1 MVQRLRPRYGS
12 RVRQTLRLS
21 LMGAWTVLCYLAWLP
36 VALVALISGRLSRR
50 WNELAVRI
58 WTGGLVTAAGL
69 RIDVVGTPP
78 PKPFFMVSNHLSY
91 LDILVLGSKLGPT
104 FISKH
109 EIATWPVLGPL
120 ARVTGVIFVNR
131 DRKRDA
137 MRVLEE
143 IDTAVE
149 RGAGVVLFPE
159 GTSHKGDQIYPL
171 KTALLE
177 WAARRQYPVHAVS
190 LRYATSD
197 PRFSASDDI
206 CWWGDAPFA
215 PHFLTFLTIPRV
227 TATMTFAPEPVVE
240 GDRTELG
247 TRLRSTLEATF
258 TPVAGGPSPLAP

>member
-1 MVQRLRPRYGS
+1 
-12 RVRQTLRLS
+12 
-21 LMGAWTVLCYLAWLP
+21 MGIWTAACYLAWLP
-36 VALVALISGRLSRR
+36 VAVLALVSGPFSRR
-50 WNELAVRI
+50 WNELAVQV
-58 WTGGLVTAAGL
+58 WTRGLVAALGL

-91 LDILVLGSKLGPT
+91 LDIMVLGSRLGPT

-109 EIATWPVLGPL
+109 ELASWPVLGHL

-137 MRVLEE
+137 VRVLDD
-143 IDTAVE
+143 IDAAIS

-177 WAARRQYPVHAVS
+177 WAARRHYPVHAVS
-190 LRYATSD
+190 LRYGTADPGYSAT
-197 PRFSASDDI
+197 DDI

-215 PHFLTFLTIPRV
+215 PHFLNVLAIPRV
-227 TATMTFAPEPVVE
+227 TATVSFSPEPVVD

-247 TRLRSTLEATF
+247 RLLRARLEATF
-258 TPVAGGPSPLAP
+258 APVANGP

>member
-1 MVQRLRPRYGS
+1 M
-12 RVRQTLRLS
+12 RQTFRLIV
-21 LMGAWTVLCYLAWLP
+21 MGAWTLVCYLAWLP
-36 VALVALISGRLSRR
+36 VAIVALLSGTISRR
-50 WNELAVRI
+50 WNEFAVRT
-58 WTGGLVTAAGL
+58 WTRGLVAAL
-69 RIDVVGTPP
+69 DLEVDVVGTPP

-91 LDILVLGSKLGPT
+91 LDILVLGARLGPT

-109 EIATWPVLGPL
+109 ELASWPVLGHL

-177 WAARRQYPVHAVS
+177 WAARNRYPVHAVS
-190 LRYATSD
+190 LRYSTTD
-197 PRFSASDDI
+197 PRFSAADDI

-215 PHFLTFLTIPRV
+215 PHFLNLLTIPRV
-227 TATMTFAPEPVVE
+227 TATMSFAPQPVVE
-240 GDRTELG
+240 DNRSVLG
-247 TRLRSTLEATF
+247 SRLHQMLAQQF
-258 TPVAGGPSPLAP
+258 TPVEANSGDPRASRLAPRA

>member
-1 MVQRLRPRYGS
+1 M
-12 RVRQTLRLS
+12 RQTLRLS

-36 VALVALISGRLSRR
+36 VAIVALVSGKLSRR
-50 WNELAVRI
+50 WNEFAVRT
-58 WTGGLVTAAGL
+58 WTGGLVAAAGL
-69 RIDVVGTPP
+69 RVEVVGTPP

-91 LDILVLGSKLGPT
+91 LDILVLGAKLGPT

-109 EIATWPVLGPL
+109 EIANWPVLGHL

-137 MRVLEE
+137 VRVLDE

-159 GTSHKGDQIYPL
+159 GTSHKGDQIHPL

-177 WAARRQYPVHAVS
+177 WAARNRYPVHAVS
-190 LRYATSD
+190 LRYATTD

-215 PHFLTFLTIPRV
+215 PHFLKFLTIPRV
-227 TATMTFAPEPVVE
+227 SATLTFAPEPVIE
-240 GDRTELG
+240 AERTELG
-247 TRLRSTLEATF
+247 RKLRSTLEATF
-258 TPVAGGPSPLAP
+258 TPVAHRPSSLAS